1 MVFKRR
7 HKPPLLRRIRH
18 VLYPARGWRRGIE
31 YLGHRI
37 RRLPDTPERIALGFA
52 CGAFASFTPLF
63 GLHLLLAMGLA
74 KLLRAN
80 ILASVIGTAV
90 GNPLTFPLIASVS
103 LALGR
108 RILGFG
114 ATGRDFSRVSDA
126 FGQFFTGLRESLLSL
141 FGFGTP
147 QWGKV
152 VLFLQDVCWPYL
164 VGGLMPG
171 LVVAIASYYVAR
183 PLIAAYQSARRARLL
198 ARTRARR
205 AARVQAAAEAAP
217 APEPA
222 AGGTPGAMQTPADA
236 RGAKGYGAGK
246 TGRGSYGH
254 QT

>member
-7 HKPPLLRRIRH
+7 HKPPFWSRLRH
-18 VLYPARGWRRGIE
+18 AVAPPRGWLRGME
-31 YLGHRI
+31 YLAHRV

-63 GLHLLLAMGLA
+63 GLHILLAIGLA
-74 KLLRAN
+74 RMLRAN
-80 ILASVIGTAV
+80 MLASVFGTVV

-114 ATGRDFSRVSDA
+114 ATGRDFSRISDA
-126 FGQFFTGLRESLLSL
+126 FGQFFSGLWASFMSL
-141 FGFGTP
+141 FGFGEP

-171 LVVAIASYYVAR
+171 LVVAIVCYYITR

-205 AARVQAAAEAAP
+205 AAR
-217 APEPA
+217 
-222 AGGTPGAMQTPADA
+222 GAQSEADA
-236 RGAKGYGAGK
+236 DAHPGYDAGK
-246 TGRGSYGH
+246 TAPTKYGH